1 MTDENQSPFE
11 KNAPDLFNALEATMK
26 DLKDKD
32 YSAAVVDKGIAEAK
46 SLLEAGKAAE
56 AQQKYTETKLLVERA
71 EASILAEPLAWK
83 LLLIQLGYLV
93 LLLFLGY
100 VTHQW
105 PAYWLWSGFLTL
117 HSATAW
123 FGALGGVAIGLYGL
137 YTHIQARDFDPKFE
151 LWYVCKPVM
160 GAIFGWFVFLV
171 YFVGFI
177 AVQGNAKVENR
188 LVLYA
193 IAFLAGFSERFTI
206 KIIDRLMQV
215 LTTWEEKPGG
225 GSDIPSSNK

>member
-1 MTDENQSPFE
+1 VTDENQSPFE

-26 DLKDKD
+26 ALKDKD

-56 AQQKYTETKLLVERA
+56 AEQKYTETKLLVERA
-71 EASILAEPLAWK
+71 EASILAEPLAWR
-83 LLLIQLGYLV
+83 LLFIQLGYLV

-215 LTTWEEKPGG
+215 LTTWEEKPGN
-225 GSDIPSSNK
+225 SPDIPSSNK